1 MRHIDLIND
10 RRTLSLFLTGIFVWV
25 CLSHVA
31 SAQSMRERSPSQPEP
46 TWVRPAGHSI
56 NQSTQQTESV
66 PQSTTLPSGQ
76 RVFNA
81 LPPPDAPRTNAP
93 RTATNPVQIPN
104 RMTAPSSFSEGAGT
118 KSEVVQASYSEVPAS
133 MNLGASTTNSR
144 GPLELRPSSKD
155 KSGSV
160 DRPKS
165 SSGTIVSVFL
175 SLAVVLSFFLLVAW
189 LIKKSQPRSFL
200 KLPGDVVQ
208 VMGRTPMAPRQQ
220 MYVVRFG
227 SKLLLISHQP
237 GQTQTLGEI
246 TDADEVQRLA
256 GLCEANHPGSI
267 SNSFRDVLKQVTMGK
282 TEPEPRQTTRLSRGR
297 A

>member
-1 MRHIDLIND
+1 MRNPFASMDY
-10 RRTLSLFLTGIFVWV
+10 RWALSLIWPLISGVWM
-25 CLSHVA
+25 CGLVA
-31 SAQSMRERSPSQPEP
+31 AQERRQIAPSQPQP
-46 TWVRPAGHSI
+46 TWVSPAGYSI
-56 NQSTQQTESV
+56 NQPDPQTS
-66 PQSTTLPSGQ
+66 TLPPSTIHANGQ
-76 RVFNA
+76 REFNP
-81 LPPPDAPRTNAP
+81 LPQPPRNTNSRP
-93 RTATNPVQIPN
+93 ITSTAQPPS
-104 RMTAPSSFSEGAGT
+104 RMAQNSFPELPDGR
-118 KSEVVQASYSEVPAS
+118 SEVVQASYTDVSAS
-133 MNLGASTTNSR
+133 PKFTASTSNSQ

-155 KSGSV
+155 KAGSV
-160 DRPKS
+160 ERPKS
-165 SSGTIVSVFL
+165 SWGTAVSMFL

-189 LIKKSQPRSFL
+189 LVKKSQPASFL

-267 SNSFRDVLKQVTMGK
+267 SNSFREVLKQVAMGK
-282 TEPEPRQTTRLSRGR
+282 PAPEPRPTTRLSRGR

>member
-1 MRHIDLIND
+1 M
-10 RRTLSLFLTGIFVWV
+10 SSW
-25 CLSHVA
+25 SW
-31 SAQSMRERSPSQPEP
+31 AQSQFERTQSRTEP
-46 TWVRPAGHSI
+46 AWVSPAGYSL
-56 NQSTQQTESV
+56 NQSTSQSASL
-66 PQSTTLPSGQ
+66 PQPTTQANGQ
-76 RVFNA
+76 RVFNP
-81 LPPPDAPRTNAP
+81 LPLLNAFPSNTTPRSVASS
-93 RTATNPVQIPN
+93 AH
-104 RMTAPSSFSEGAGT
+104 APSRIAQNTFPETPGT
-118 KSEVVQASYSEVPAS
+118 KSDVIQASYAES
-133 MNLGASTTNSR
+133 LASTNFPSSTTISR

-155 KSGSV
+155 KIGSV
-160 DRPKS
+160 ERPKS
-165 SSGTIVSVFL
+165 SWGTAVSMFL

-189 LIKKSQPRSFL
+189 LVKKSQPQSFL

-256 GLCEANHPGSI
+256 GLCEANLPGSI

-282 TEPEPRQTTRLSRGR
+282 AEPEPRQATRLSRSR

>member
-1 MRHIDLIND
+1 MSPQLAAQDQR
-10 RRTLSLFLTGIFVWV
+10 GIAP
-25 CLSHVA
+25 L
-31 SAQSMRERSPSQPEP
+31 QPQP
-46 TWVRPAGHSI
+46 TWVSPAGFSL
-56 NQSTQQTESV
+56 NQPNPLSAPL
-66 PQSTTLPSGQ
+66 PQSTTHADGQ
-76 RVFNA
+76 REFNPLP
-81 LPPPDAPRTNAP
+81 LPPRKPSPRPIAS
-93 RTATNPVQIPN
+93 TAQPPN
-104 RMTAPSSFSEGAGT
+104 RMAQNSFPEVQGSD
-118 KSEVVQASYSEVPAS
+118 EVVQASYNDVSAPAKFA
-133 MNLGASTTNSR
+133 ASTSHSQ

-155 KSGSV
+155 KAGSV
-160 DRPKS
+160 ERPKS
-165 SSGTIVSVFL
+165 SWGNAVSVFL

-189 LIKKSQPRSFL
+189 LVKKSQPTSFL

-267 SNSFRDVLKQVTMGK
+267 SNSFRDVLKQVAMGK
-282 TEPEPRQTTRLSRGR
+282 PAPPDPRPTTRLSRGR

>member
-1 MRHIDLIND
+1 MRNPVALFDDRWAPSLILTLVSWFCLCSLAAAQE
-10 RRTLSLFLTGIFVWV
+10 RRGI
-25 CLSHVA
+25 
-31 SAQSMRERSPSQPEP
+31 SPSQPQP
-46 TWVRPAGHSI
+46 TWVSPAGYSL
-56 NQSTQQTESV
+56 NQPSPQTATL
-66 PQSTTLPSGQ
+66 PPSTTHANGQ
-76 RVFNA
+76 REFNP
-81 LPPPDAPRTNAP
+81 LPPPPRN
-93 RTATNPVQIPN
+93 TNPHPISSTIQPPA
-104 RMTAPSSFSEGAGT
+104 RMARNSVPEAQDSR
-118 KSEVVQASYSEVPAS
+118 SEVFQASYTDVSPPS
-133 MNLGASTTNSR
+133 QFTASTSNLQ
-144 GPLELRPSSKD
+144 GPLELRPSSKEMA
-155 KSGSV
+155 GSV
-160 DRPKS
+160 ERPKS
-165 SSGTIVSVFL
+165 SWGAAISMFL

-189 LIKKSQPRSFL
+189 LVKKSQPTSFL

-267 SNSFRDVLKQVTMGK
+267 SNSFREVLKQVAMGK
-282 TEPEPRQTTRLSRGR
+282 PAPDPRPTTRLSRGR